1 LIEPAAGAYWT
12 MAKGYRTHLLEV
24 KVIPLKP
31 EKWEWQVCDR
41 DTPIAMG
48 DETTRETA
56 QVKGD
61 NAMFLLLSV

>member
-1 LIEPAAGAYWT
+1 

-31 EKWEWQVCDR
+31 EIKPEKWEWQVCDR
-41 DTPIAMG
+41 DTPIVMG
-48 DETTRETA
+48 YETTRETA

-61 NAMFLLLSV
+61 SALFLLLSV

>member
-1 LIEPAAGAYWT
+1 

-41 DTPIAMG
+41 DTPIMG
-48 DETTRETA
+48 YETTRETA

-61 NAMFLLLSV
+61 SALFLLLSL